1 MQRTGFGTKLKNKMA
16 KWTGTTRKVK
26 HLNAVIEP
34 SRYNIMNSEQ
44 KEKYIKM
51 EEPDVYVLKP
61 EFATLQ
67 DRITMAEHTIWY
79 PLEEWEY
86 RGMDEYET
94 DKALVDKA
102 KEMLEEKRNL
112 RYQLELLGPKQGGK
126 RTRHKKY
133 KNKSR
138 KIQ

>member
-1 MQRTGFGTKLKNKMA
+1 
-16 KWTGTTRKVK
+16 
-26 HLNAVIEP
+26 
-34 SRYNIMNSEQ
+34 
-44 KEKYIKM
+44 
-51 EEPDVYVLKP
+51 
-61 EFATLQ
+61 
-67 DRITMAEHTIWY
+67 
-79 PLEEWEY
+79 
-86 RGMDEYET
+86 MDEYET